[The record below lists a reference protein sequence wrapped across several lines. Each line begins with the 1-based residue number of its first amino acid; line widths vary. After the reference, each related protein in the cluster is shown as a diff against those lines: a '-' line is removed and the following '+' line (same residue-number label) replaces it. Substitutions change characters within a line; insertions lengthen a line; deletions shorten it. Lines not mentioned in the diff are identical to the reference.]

1 MIAELPKCRTAES
14 DVPSTRGLQFRNFAI
29 PQFRNPALWLGRQTG
44 RRHRSLGFT
53 LIELMIVI
61 SIMLILMSTAIPLY
75 QQSIVRAKEAV
86 LRDDL
91 YTMRHAIDEFTMDK
105 QRAPQALDEIVQA
118 GYLRAIPK
126 DPFTNST
133 DSWQVQNEDVL
144 MSVDQTQPG
153 ITDVHSGSNLIGT
166 DGVVYSA
173 Y

>member
-1 MIAELPKCRTAES
+1 MNVKRETSRRG
-14 DVPSTRGLQFRNFAI
+14 TRSSA
-29 PQFRNPALWLGRQTG
+29 
-44 RRHRSLGFT
+44 GFT

-75 QQSIVRAKEAV
+75 QQSFVRAKEAV

-91 YTMRHAIDEFTMDK
+91 YTMRRAIDEFTMDK

-133 DSWQVQNEDVL
+133 ESWQAQNEDVL

-166 DGVVYSA
+166 DGIAYSQ

>member
-1 MIAELPKCRTAES
+1 MIAKLPNCRIAEFDS
-14 DVPSTRGLQFRNFAI
+14 PSTRR
-29 PQFRNPALWLGRQTG
+29 PQFRNYATTQLRNPAPWNARPTG
-44 RRHRSLGFT
+44 RRRTSGFT

-91 YTMRHAIDEFTMDK
+91 YTMRRAIDEFTMDK

-153 ITDVHSGSNLIGT
+153 ITDVHSGSNLMGT
-166 DGVVYSA
+166 DGVAYSQ

>member
-1 MIAELPKCRTAES
+1 MIVKRETSKRE
-14 DVPSTRGLQFRNFAI
+14 
-29 PQFRNPALWLGRQTG
+29 TG
-44 RRHRSLGFT
+44 GAAGFT

-91 YTMRHAIDEFTMDK
+91 YTMRRAIDEFTMDK

-153 ITDVHSGSNLIGT
+153 ITDVHSGSNLMGT
-166 DGVVYSA
+166 DGVAYSQ